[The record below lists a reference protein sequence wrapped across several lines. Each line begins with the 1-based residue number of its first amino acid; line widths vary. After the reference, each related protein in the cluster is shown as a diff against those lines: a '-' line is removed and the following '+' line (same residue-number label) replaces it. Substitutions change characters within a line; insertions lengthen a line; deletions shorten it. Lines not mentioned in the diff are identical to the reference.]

1 MGLVARKVKPTRLVR
16 GVVVVGAEAVVAV
29 VGVAAAA
36 AVAVG
41 HAGMAWRASAK
52 TASSRTLTEPGK
64 MTRLRPH
71 KQVVAVGAK
80 EWVMLRMTGQNLKL
94 SVMLTVQL
102 AFVWERP
109 GCG

>member
-1 MGLVARKVKPTRLVR
+1 MARKVKPTRLIR
-16 GVVVVGAEAVVAV
+16 GVVVVGAEAVV
-29 VGVAAAA
+29 GVAAAVGVEA
-36 AVAVG
+36 AVG

-64 MTRLRPH
+64 VTRLKPRT
-71 KQVVAVGAK
+71 QVVAVGAK
-80 EWVMLRMTGQNLKL
+80 EWVMLRMTGRNLKL

-102 AFVWERP
+102 AFVWERR